1 MFGENDGSRVS
12 FWTATLNARSAA
24 SALASVALSTR
35 LVTASAFV
43 LLTGA
48 GAVAESTRVGP
59 SNASHEGSEAM
70 EYVTGAL
77 PSVAEGSAGSIADVI
92 VCNSTTVWF
101 GAATAPQE
109 GVASASTVT

>member
-1 MFGENDGSRVS
+1 
-12 FWTATLNARSAA
+12 
-24 SALASVALSTR
+24 
-35 LVTASAFV
+35 
-43 LLTGA
+43 
-48 GAVAESTRVGP
+48 
-59 SNASHEGSEAM
+59 M

-77 PSVAEGSAGSIADVI
+77 PAVAEGSAGRTADVI